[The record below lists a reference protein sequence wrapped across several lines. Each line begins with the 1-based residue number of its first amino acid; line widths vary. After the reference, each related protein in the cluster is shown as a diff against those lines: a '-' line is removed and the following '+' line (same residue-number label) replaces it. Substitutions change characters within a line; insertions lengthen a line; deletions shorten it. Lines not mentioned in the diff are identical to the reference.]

1 MTGPEDEIDALKIHR
16 IEPPPS
22 RKHLH
27 VLGSPT
33 VPDEEP
39 PNELDGLRD
48 DGRPRSEDEIR
59 EDIIAA
65 MKTVFDPEIPV
76 NIYELGLIYGIDIDA
91 DRQVVVRMTLTAP
104 GCPVAGSLVGE
115 VARKTAEVRGV
126 KHAKVDLV
134 FDPPW
139 TMETMSDEAK
149 LELGLL

>member
-1 MTGPEDEIDALKIHR
+1 MTETPDDVEALKVHR
-16 IEPPPS
+16 IEPTPP

-33 VPDEEP
+33 TPEEEP

-48 DGRPRSEDEIR
+48 DGKPRDEDEII
-59 EDIIAA
+59 EDIVAS
-65 MKTVFDPEIPV
+65 MKTIFDPEIPV
-76 NIYELGLIYGIDIDA
+76 NIYELGLIYGIDIDEE
-91 DRQVVVRMTLTAP
+91 RSVVVRMTLTAP

-115 VARKTAEVRGV
+115 VARKTAEIRGV

-139 TMETMSDEAK
+139 TMEKMSDEAK